1 MATGKSETSD
11 AQREI
16 QRRISQA
23 SQSILLGR
31 RVYGLI
37 SMQRREV
44 KEIRIVRMLKK
55 GFRQI
60 VH

>member
-1 MATGKSETSD
+1 VKSETSD

>member
-1 MATGKSETSD
+1 VATGKSETSD